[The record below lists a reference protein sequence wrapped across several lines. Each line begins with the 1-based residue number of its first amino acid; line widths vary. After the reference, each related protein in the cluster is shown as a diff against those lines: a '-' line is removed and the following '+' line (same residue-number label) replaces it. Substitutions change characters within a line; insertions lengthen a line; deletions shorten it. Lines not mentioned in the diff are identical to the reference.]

1 MVQPSSS
8 RPTNPAWKIPLAVVA
23 LLLATAIWLVGLID
37 SLTRP
42 SVAPSLQVQ
51 QQELSL
57 LAQPSVPE
65 TLQGVLV
72 GGDPRDVLL
81 QALQGSTERL
91 DQRQQALLSLLST
104 QPAESPELEPMFQND
119 ALLVRLRCE
128 AAGGDAMVCN
138 DPRVSR
144 AAALRLGLS
153 IAFPLLSVVGG
164 CVLLL
169 RQGWLLVLKRQSP
182 WPPLRGPALTL
193 VDMVLLVA
201 GGFVVISAVGVP
213 VVAAPLVQLL
223 TSSLASPRREALGV
237 VIQYAVM
244 ALPGVLI
251 LRRQLRAL
259 PSDQRPADGWLQWQW
274 QPVRSAMGSAVAGW
288 LMVTPVVM
296 LTGWLLVKLVGDP
309 GGSNPLLEL
318 VLGSRDP
325 LALALLAFTAVVLAP
340 LFEELIF
347 RGALLPVLA
356 TRLGALPAV
365 VLSALLFGL
374 AHISIGELAPL
385 TVLGMGLALVRLSS
399 GRLFP
404 CVLMHALWNA
414 ITFVNLL
421 LL

>member
-1 MVQPSSS
+1 MPPSSS
-8 RPTNPAWKIPLAVVA
+8 RPPTPAWKTPLAAVA
-23 LLLATAIWLVGLID
+23 LLLAAAIWLIGLVG

-42 SVAPSLQVQ
+42 SVAPSLQLQ
-51 QQELSL
+51 QQELTL
-57 LAQPSVPE
+57 LAQPAVPE
-65 TLQGVLV
+65 ALQPVLI
-72 GGDPRDVLL
+72 GADPRNVLL
-81 QALQGSTERL
+81 QALQSAQDRL
-91 DQRQQALLSLLST
+91 DQRQQNLLTLLLSEPGDA
-104 QPAESPELEPMFQND
+104 PALRPLAEDD
-119 ALLVRLRCE
+119 ALLIRLRCE
-128 AAGGDAMVCN
+128 AAGGSADGCN
-138 DPRVSR
+138 NRSASQ

-153 IAFPLLSVVGG
+153 IGLPVLSVVLGSL
-164 CVLLL
+164 LLL
-169 RQGWLLVLKRQSP
+169 RQGWLIAIRRQSP
-182 WPPLRGPALTL
+182 WPPLQGPALTL

-201 GGFVVISAVGVP
+201 GGFVVVSAVGVP
-213 VVAAPLVQLL
+213 VVAAPLVQSL
-223 TSSLASPRREALGV
+223 TAGLASPRKEALGV
-237 VIQYAVM
+237 VIQYGVM
-244 ALPGVLI
+244 ALPSVLI

-259 PSDQRPADGWLQWQW
+259 PSESAPADGWLQWKLK
-274 QPVRSAMGSAVAGW
+274 PMLPALGSAVAGW

-325 LALALLAFTAVVLAP
+325 IALALLAFTAVVLAP

-356 TRLGALPAV
+356 DRFGSLSAV
-365 VLSALLFGL
+365 LLSALLFGL

-385 TVLGMGLALVRLSS
+385 TVLGMGLALIRLRS

>member
-1 MVQPSSS
+1 M
-8 RPTNPAWKIPLAVVA
+8 LAA
-23 LLLATAIWLVGLID
+23 AIWLVGLVD

-65 TLQGVLV
+65 TLQELLV
-72 GGDPRDVLL
+72 GRDPREVLL
-81 QALQGSTERL
+81 QALQESPPDRL
-91 DQRQQALLSLLST
+91 DQRQQALLSLLS
-104 QPAESPELEPMFQND
+104 AEPVVSPDLPPKLKDD

-128 AAGGDAMVCN
+128 AARGSASACN
-138 DPRVSR
+138 DTSVSQ
-144 AAALRLGLS
+144 AAALRLALS
-153 IAFPLLSVVGG
+153 VSLPLLSVIGG
-164 CVLLL
+164 VVLLL
-169 RQGWLLVLKRQSP
+169 RQGWLRVFGRHSP
-182 WPPLRGPALTL
+182 WPPVRGPALTL

-201 GGFVVISAVGVP
+201 GGFVVVSAVGVP
-213 VVAAPLVQLL
+213 VVAAPLVRSL
-223 TSSLASPRREALGV
+223 TSGLASPRREALGV
-237 VIQYAVM
+237 VIQYGVM
-244 ALPGVLI
+244 ALPSLLI

-259 PSDQRPADGWLQWQW
+259 PSDQTPADGWLQWKFK
-274 QPVRSAMGSAVAGW
+274 PVTSAVGSAVAGW

-296 LTGWLLVKLVGDP
+296 LTGWLLVKIVGDP

-325 LALALLAFTAVVLAP
+325 LALVLLAFTAVVLAP

-356 TRLGALPAV
+356 DRLGAITGV

-385 TVLGMGLALVRLSS
+385 TVLGIGLALVRLST